1 MQSINTTF
9 GRIDVFA
16 LCQAHAQ
23 LESDFNV
30 GGWIRERPSNLRRM
44 ASTGVQLS
52 RMQYSNV
59 YGWVDILATPEEG
72 DDSMD
77 EEVRIVYAA
86 NAVQYGLPLDEPLKA
101 LATRLICADW
111 LHSMRPAE
119 FPSEEIVEVSI

>member
-1 MQSINTTF
+1 MQSINTIF
-9 GRIDVFA
+9 GPIEVFA

-52 RMQYSNV
+52 RMQFSNV
-59 YGWVDILATPEEG
+59 YGWVDILATPEDG

-77 EEVRIVYAA
+77 EEVRIIYAA

-111 LHSMRPAE
+111 LHAVRPTEFPAE
-119 FPSEEIVEVSI
+119 EPVGATV